1 MDKDQKIILK
11 NELKK
16 EKEKFKNEFNEFK
29 KFAFKGNII
38 DLSIGVI
45 IGTAFAKIVSS
56 FSNDIIMPFISLI
69 TNNINFNNMFIAL
82 DGVKYETIES
92 AKIAGAS
99 ILYYGNFLTTITDF
113 LLTALCIFIAIRQ
126 INKFSFKKKNETE
139 KKEEETTKECPYC
152 KTRIHLDASRCP
164 NCTSEL
170 NK

>member
-56 FSNDIIMPFISLI
+56 FSNDIIMPLISLV
-69 TNNINFNNMFIAL
+69 TNNINFSNMFLTL
-82 DGVKYETIES
+82 DGIKYETIES
-92 AKIAGAS
+92 AKNAGTS
-99 ILYYGNFLTTITDF
+99 ILYYGNFFTTITDF
-113 LLTALCIFIAIRQ
+113 LITALCIYIAIRQ
-126 INKFSFKKKNETE
+126 IDKLRFKKENAAEE
-139 KKEEETTKECPYC
+139 KEEETTKECPYC

-170 NK
+170 NN